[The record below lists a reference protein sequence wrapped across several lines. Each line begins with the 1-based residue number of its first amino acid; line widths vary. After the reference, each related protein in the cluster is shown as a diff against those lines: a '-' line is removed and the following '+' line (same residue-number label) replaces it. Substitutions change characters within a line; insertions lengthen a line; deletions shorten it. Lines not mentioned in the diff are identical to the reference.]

1 MRKYLKGWPLFAFIL
16 FFVLMIQGVR
26 AEESSPL
33 AQIAEGL
40 KNQQIEVDGWTL
52 HAKTNVDISSEQ
64 FSKKV
69 KRLKDELR
77 QYEWTEKK
85 NNMSPKSQEFTKMKK
100 MIQNRKFYS

>member
-1 MRKYLKGWPLFAFIL
+1 MRKYLKGLPLFAFIL

-85 NNMSPKSQEFTKMKK
+85 RNMSPKSQEFTKMKK

>member
-77 QYEWTEKK
+77 QYEWTEKRTTCHQSHR
-85 NNMSPKSQEFTKMKK
+85 NLQ
-100 MIQNRKFYS
+100 R